1 MARVPTQNLIITRGD
16 DETIIVKVTANGL
29 PVNITG
35 SKLFF
40 TAKTLPDDL
49 DTNAVMQTT
58 NSNHTD
64 PVNGLS
70 FVALSHTDTAVTP
83 GQYHYDIQWVDVNG
97 SVKTILKGIVTVD
110 DDVTKRTV

>member
-16 DETIIVKVTANGL
+16 DETIIIAVALNGKIE
-29 PVNITG
+29 NIIG
-35 SKLFF
+35 STFFF
-40 TAKTLPDDL
+40 TAKTTLDDPDS
-49 DTNAVMQTT
+49 NAIMQTT

-64 PVNGLS
+64 PENGLS

-97 SVKTILKGIVTVD
+97 NVKTILRGILTVD